1 MGMILEFFRSLL
13 VPCHF
18 VPCRTLSWKVHPPT
32 SYCFAKHILFL
43 LPHTSITLDARCDL
57 LELTRFFTELSVID
71 YYFVGRS
78 SSSVALAALLNS
90 MENLACVP
98 QAAIHELIGE
108 LRKIPLLDPNR
119 DEVVECRER
128 LSALYIQG
136 GYGQAQQLRP
146 YADERTETI
155 SPVCVSYDSYHH
167 RLETK

>member
-1 MGMILEFFRSLL
+1 M
-13 VPCHF
+13 
-18 VPCRTLSWKVHPPT
+18 HPQT

-71 YYFVGRS
+71 YFFVGRYS
-78 SSSVALAALLNS
+78 SAIALAALLNS

-98 QAAIHELIGE
+98 EAAIHELIQE

-119 DEVVECRER
+119 DDVVECRER

-136 GYGQAQQLRP
+136 GYGQPQLLMP

-155 SPVCVSYDSYHH
+155 SPVCVSHDIYHH
-167 RLETK
+167 SLDSK